1 MQLEAEHMA
10 KPATKPLSEGVK
22 RTRGM
27 SAEDVYRTLKA
38 RIIRMELAPGTVID
52 DVALGTQLG
61 VSRQPIREAIIRL
74 SGEGLVESNR
84 NRSSIVTSFDIST
97 LRDFLESI
105 SLLYRLT
112 SRLAATNRR
121 PEHLER
127 IKVILQTH
135 SAAIDRDDVDGVVEA
150 NRQFH
155 LAVAEAAGNG
165 IYLTWVRNLLDHGE
179 RIMRLYLR
187 QYDNHVVDQAMDG
200 HRGIV
205 DAIAAQDAEAAEA
218 AGALD
223 ARIMAEGLTKSF
235 LRGGGQDFSVTP
247 SFATIGGVT

>member
-1 MQLEAEHMA
+1 MA
-10 KPATKPLSEGVK
+10 KAADEAAKC
-22 RTRGM
+22 TRGM
-27 SAEDVYRTLKA
+27 SAEEVYKTLKSQ
-38 RIIRMELAPGTVID
+38 IIRMELAPGTVID
-52 DVALGTQLG
+52 DGALGAQLG
-61 VSRQPIREAIIRL
+61 VSRQLIREAIIRL
-74 SGEGLVESNR
+74 AGEGLVDSNR
-84 NRSSIVTSFDIST
+84 NRSSIVTSFDISS

-105 SLLYRLT
+105 SLMYRLT

-121 PEHLER
+121 PEHLAR
-127 IKVILQTH
+127 IKDILRAH
-135 SAAIDRDDVDGVVEA
+135 SGAIVRDDVDGVVEA

-187 QYDNHVVDQAMDG
+187 QYDNHVVDTAMEG

-205 DAIAAQDAEAAEA
+205 EAIAAQDPTAAEA

-223 ARIMAEGLTKSF
+223 AAIMAEGLTKSF
-235 LRGGGQDFSVTP
+235 LRTGGQEFSVAP
-247 SFATIGGVT
+247 SYPAIGGLK

>member
-1 MQLEAEHMA
+1 MVKAVA
-10 KPATKPLSEGVK
+10 DAAK

-27 SAEDVYRTLKA
+27 SAEEVYKTLKSQ
-38 RIIRMELAPGTVID
+38 IIRMELAPGTVID
-52 DVALGTQLG
+52 DVALGAQLG

-74 SGEGLVESNR
+74 AGEGLIDSNR
-84 NRSSIVTSFDIST
+84 NRSSIVTSFDISS

-105 SLLYRLT
+105 SLMYRLT

-121 PEHLER
+121 PEHLAR
-127 IKVILQTH
+127 IRQILRVH
-135 SAAIDRDDVDGVVEA
+135 SEAIDRDDVDGVVEA

-155 LAVAEAAGNG
+155 LSVAEAAGNS

-187 QYDNHVVDQAMDG
+187 QYDNHVVDNAMKG

-205 DAIAAQDAEAAEA
+205 EAIAAQDPEAAEA

-223 ARIMAEGLTKSF
+223 ATIMAEGLTKAF
-235 LRGGGQDFSVTP
+235 LRTGGQEFSVAP
-247 SFATIGGVT
+247 FFPMMGGQK